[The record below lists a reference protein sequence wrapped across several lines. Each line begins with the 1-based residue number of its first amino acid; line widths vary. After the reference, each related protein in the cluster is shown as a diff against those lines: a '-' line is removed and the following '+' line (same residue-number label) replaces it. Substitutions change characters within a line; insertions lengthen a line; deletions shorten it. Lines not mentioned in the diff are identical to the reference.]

1 MCKPCD
7 VKNFDS
13 FTGGRW
19 IYRCKSGE
27 YRENNVVALLFTIIS
42 HRLSHLFKGEGY
54 RDWY

>member
-7 VKNFDS
+7 VNKDFNS

-27 YRENNVVALLFTIIS
+27 YRESNVVALLFSIIS
-42 HRLSHLFKGEGY
+42 HRLSHFFKGEGY
-54 RDWY
+54 RD

>member
-7 VKNFDS
+7 VNKDFNS

-27 YRENNVVALLFTIIS
+27 YRESNIVSLIFTIIM
-42 HRLSHLFKGEGY
+42 HRLSHFIKGEGY
-54 RDWY
+54 RD